1 MSVRKR
7 KWTTHGENR
16 EAWIADY
23 VDQGGERHI
32 KTFAT
37 KTEALAF
44 HAQANVEV
52 AKGTHTA
59 DRRSPTIAQAAELW
73 LQSCT
78 NANLEPATLAPYRSH
93 VRLHINPLLGAVRLS
108 QLTAPMVRN
117 FEDRLAA
124 QGRSPAMVHRVMVSL
139 GSIVADAFERGLVA
153 QNVVRG
159 RPQRTRRSD
168 RRKPKLLVGT
178 HIPTPNEIRDLI
190 PHLQG
195 RWRPLFLVAAFTGLR
210 ASELCG
216 LRWDDVDLK
225 HGELHVRQRV
235 DRYNNFGPP
244 KSDAGSRTIPLL
256 PMLVKA
262 LREHKLASRHSALG
276 LVFPSSTGKVLMR
289 TNLVKYVW
297 QPLQIKAGI
306 VTKAGKAKYTGLHA
320 LRHFYASWCINRR
333 VDGGL
338 ELPLK
343 TVQARLGH
351 ASIKLTADTY
361 GHLFP
366 RGDDTAELA
375 AAEKAFL
382 GA

>member
-1 MSVRKR
+1 
-7 KWTTHGENR
+7 
-16 EAWIADY
+16 
-23 VDQGGERHI
+23 
-32 KTFAT
+32 
-37 KTEALAF
+37 
-44 HAQANVEV
+44 
-52 AKGTHTA
+52 
-59 DRRSPTIAQAAELW
+59 
-73 LQSCT
+73 
-78 NANLEPATLAPYRSH
+78 
-93 VRLHINPLLGAVRLS
+93 
-108 QLTAPMVRN
+108 
-117 FEDRLAA
+117 
-124 QGRSPAMVHRVMVSL
+124 
-139 GSIVADAFERGLVA
+139 
-153 QNVVRG
+153 VVRG
-159 RPQRTRRSD
+159 RPQRTRRGD

-178 HIPTPNEIRDLI
+178 HIPTPNEIRNLI

-256 PMLVKA
+256 PMIVKA

-276 LVFPSSTGKVLMR
+276 LVFPSLTGKVLMR

-297 QPLQIKAGI
+297 QPLQTKAGI
-306 VTKAGKAKYTGLHA
+306 VTKTGKAKYTGLHA

-351 ASIKLTADTY
+351 ASINLTADTY

>member
-37 KTEALAF
+37 KTEALTF

-73 LQSCT
+73 LQSRT

-168 RRKPKLLVGT
+168 RRKPKLLAGT
-178 HIPTPNEIRDLI
+178 HIPTPNEIRNLI

-256 PMLVKA
+256 PMIVKA
-262 LREHKLASRHSALG
+262 LREHKVASRHSALG